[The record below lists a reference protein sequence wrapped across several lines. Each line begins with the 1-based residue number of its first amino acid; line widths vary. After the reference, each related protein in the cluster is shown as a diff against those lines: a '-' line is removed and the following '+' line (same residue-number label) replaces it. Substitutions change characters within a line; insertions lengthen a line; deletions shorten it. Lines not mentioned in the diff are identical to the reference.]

1 MHRGMAKILIYVLKI
16 QGHMEIRENSKI
28 NLPQKFLHN
37 YGAYIATYV
46 CILAGDIL

>member
-1 MHRGMAKILIYVLKI
+1 MLIYVLKI

-37 YGAYIATYV
+37 YGAFIATYK
-46 CILAGDIL
+46 CMLAGNIL